1 MTLEQKRALALAS
14 ARKRAA
20 EAQQP
25 STDIFNDFAGQAA
38 KLDPID
44 LSIAR
49 SKNDAFGDYLRGQ
62 ALAPQQGETSQAR
75 EARLYGAPMQGT
87 SKTMSGLAGAA
98 DMAAFGFADEM
109 GAGMASALGP
119 NTYDQELSIAR
130 QSLGTAQAEN
140 PYSYLGGQVAG
151 GIASGLVT
159 APLMPGGG
167 GGALLGRM
175 GAGAASGAGQGA
187 AYGFG
192 SGEGGVK
199 NRMTTA
205 ALNAAIGGAGG
216 AAAPVLASGAR
227 GIYNWGANK
236 LANSDAISG
245 ISSAAQRYLVNNL
258 ADPQVMATMRAQL
271 DELGPDATFADV
283 SPEWLGVAR
292 GAAARPETRGLVV
305 PPLEARQAA
314 ANARLGSALDEN
326 LGRAIIPSQVDDAIE
341 TSKDLIRPRY
351 TEVMRGASAVDTQPL
366 ANALDSEFVRVR
378 GPQQEAVQRIRRM
391 LNIPGTDQ
399 LDPNPET
406 LLSTRNAIDG
416 LFATETNPQVIRQ
429 LTIARQQIDDEL
441 ARTVPGIKEVDAPMQ
456 ELARQQ
462 QALTQGRPILNNEA
476 SAMRPQEL
484 QDMLTQGG
492 LPWGQMVGPS
502 AASMRARQG
511 VRAEIDRAVGTNA
524 NDVTALK
531 KIVRGEG
538 DWNREKLGM
547 LFGQDRANNALSAID
562 REVRFGDTAN
572 RVTRG
577 SDTAMASRFGKFLD
591 DTENAGTI
599 PTDSTL
605 LGYSAKAAKAV
616 LSGLMNRNAGDNASR
631 YANDIGRLS
640 VATGQGRDAVLESLM
655 QRGQRNVDFN
665 DPAKKRIAD
674 MLARSLLVGSTL
686 PIAGTGQ

>member
-1 MTLEQKRALALAS
+1 MEMTLEQKRALALAS

-38 KLDPID
+38 KLDPTD

-49 SKNDAFGDYLRGQ
+49 SKNDAFGEYLRGQ
-62 ALAPQQGETSQAR
+62 ALAPRVESQERR

-109 GAGMASALGP
+109 GAGMASAFGP
-119 NTYDQELSIAR
+119 NTYDQELSNAR

-167 GGALLGRM
+167 GPLIDRM
-175 GAGAASGAGQGA
+175 ARGGLAGAGQGT

-199 NRMTTA
+199 NRLTTA
-205 ALNAAIGGAGG
+205 ALNAAIGAGGG

-258 ADPQVMATMRAQL
+258 ADPQVMTAMRGKL

-326 LGRAIIPSQVDDAIE
+326 LGRAIIPSQVDDALAQGQEAIAA
-341 TSKDLIRPRY
+341 RY
-351 TEVMRGASAVDTQPL
+351 PQVMRGGSAVDTQPL

-378 GPQQEAVQRIRRM
+378 GPQQEAVQRVRRM

-399 LDPNPET
+399 LDPNPNT

-429 LTIARQQIDDEL
+429 LSAARQQVDDEL
-441 ARTVPGIKEVDAPMQ
+441 ARVVPGIKEVDAPFA
-456 ELARQQ
+456 ELARQR
-462 QALTQGRPILNNEA
+462 QALTQGRTILNNEA

-484 QDMLTQGG
+484 QDILTQGG
-492 LPWGQMVGPS
+492 LPEGQMVGPS

-547 LFGQDRANNALSAID
+547 MFGQDRANNALSAID

-591 DTENAGTI
+591 DTENAGTV

-616 LSGLMNRNAGDNASR
+616 LSGLMNRNAGNNASR
-631 YANDIGRLS
+631 YAKDIGRLS
-640 VATGQGRDAVLESLM
+640 VATGQGRDAVLDSLM